1 MTGLITQRPVSDVLK
16 RLREENITAIATD
29 NMSCHWRRHF
39 SLHSMVRPN
48 RNFEVQ
54 GYELGEQFT
63 QLQHYDILLSLLLA
77 DNCIATVHHG
87 PMLVK
92 IYWKLM
98 VKYCEEFRNVSN
110 FFGYHFPSSSIV
122 AADVDV
128 ADEWND
134 HQRQHQSQRPAIH
147 QQQTI

>member
-1 MTGLITQRPVSDVLK
+1 
-16 RLREENITAIATD
+16 
-29 NMSCHWRRHF
+29 
-39 SLHSMVRPN
+39 MVRPN

-92 IYWKLM
+92 IY
-98 VKYCEEFRNVSN
+98 
-110 FFGYHFPSSSIV
+110 
-122 AADVDV
+122 
-128 ADEWND
+128 
-134 HQRQHQSQRPAIH
+134 
-147 QQQTI
+147 